1 MELIENLQ
9 YGNCPG
15 IDLHYSYAA
24 ILVDVPP
31 FDSRTTTKESSVEQG
46 DSS

>member
-1 MELIENLQ
+1 MELIENVQ
-9 YGNCPG
+9 YGNSPG

-24 ILVDVPP
+24 ILVDVPS
-31 FDSRTTTKESSVEQG
+31 FVSRTTTKESSVELR